1 MLEIKNIVKTYNEP
15 GLFSTKWQRILKDV
29 SFCVDELECLGLI
42 GESGSGK
49 STLGR
54 LILGIEKPDSG
65 EILFDGKDV
74 RRARNRRGK
83 LSAVFQ
89 DYTAS
94 IDPNRTVFEAIREP
108 MDVLGMY
115 CDRQAAA
122 SLLKQVGLDG
132 DYLDRYQHELSGGET
147 QRVCI
152 ARAISTNPKFLLL
165 DEAISSLDV
174 SVQVQILDLLRELRK
189 SCSMSY
195 LFITH
200 DIQAAAYICDRLI
213 IFKSG
218 EIVEET
224 PISRLGEVRE
234 EYSKK
239 LLHSVITV

>member
-1 MLEIKNIVKTYNEP
+1 M
-15 GLFSTKWQRILKDV
+15 
-29 SFCVDELECLGLI
+29 
-42 GESGSGK
+42 
-49 STLGR
+49 
-54 LILGIEKPDSG
+54 
-65 EILFDGKDV
+65 
-74 RRARNRRGK
+74 
-83 LSAVFQ
+83 
-89 DYTAS
+89 
-94 IDPNRTVFEAIREP
+94 
-108 MDVLGMY
+108 
-115 CDRQAAA
+115 
-122 SLLKQVGLDG
+122 
-132 DYLDRYQHELSGGET
+132 
-147 QRVCI
+147 CI